1 MILFEDRLKK
11 YHESVENDMMNI
23 IWPAFIIVSFIY
35 AILTGKVNEINEGIF
50 SSVSDAVQ
58 LSITFLGTICLW
70 NGVMEIVKRT
80 TLIEKLT
87 KFLNPLMLVLFPKLK
102 NDKKIK
108 SEISMNIIVNILGLG
123 NAATPLGL
131 KAMKSMQEKNIK
143 KDTLSDEM
151 MMFIVLNTAS
161 LQLIPTNV
169 IVIRTALNSNNATQI
184 IFPVWGATIIA
195 AIIGIITTKLI
206 IKKVKY

>member
-1 MILFEDRLKK
+1 
-11 YHESVENDMMNI
+11 MMNI

-108 SEISMNIIVNILGLG
+108 SEISMNIIANILGLG